1 MPFLLVCFFIVQKRL
16 GGGCLGCVGFVFVV
30 LFFFGL
36 DRGGVG
42 LLDLCFFRR
51 FND

>member
-1 MPFLLVCFFIVQKRL
+1 MPFELTFAFSLSKNAW
-16 GGGCLGCVGFVFVV
+16 VV
-30 LFFFGL
+30 DVWDASILFFFFGL
-36 DRGGVG
+36 DGGGVG

>member
-1 MPFLLVCFFIVQKRL
+1 MCALSPCLLFHCPKTL
-16 GGGCLGCVGFVFVV
+16 GWRMSGMCRFC
-30 LFFFGL
+30 FFFGL